1 MCIIKKRINYWLI
14 KIIIVK
20 LICSFGMEQ
29 YSSGWRGAPAKG
41 VSMAKWVYMEWYSR
55 GWRGV
60 PAKDVERVSVARVQ
74 IPLTPPF

>member
-1 MCIIKKRINYWLI
+1 
-14 KIIIVK
+14 
-20 LICSFGMEQ
+20 MET
-29 YSSGWRGAPAKG
+29 YSRGWRGAPAKG